1 MPRSLLDVGV
11 VSAAAITAWFGFAAW
26 ATYGILVQ
34 GHVHLYAEN
43 GLIESLQAG
52 LAAVACVIYLATV
65 AFEKR
70 PDRLLLLFCALL
82 CYAFFVREVDVETFD
97 VPRALVLIASGKGR
111 TLSLAVAVAAI
122 CLYAALT
129 DAARYAKAAVQFLR
143 SRPGVLLMAGGVFLV
158 IGELAEK
165 TPLIPQH
172 VFVEEMAELLGYVLI
187 LLSSISANAY
197 LSGMSIRSLRSG
209 GARG

>member
-1 MPRSLLDVGV
+1 
-11 VSAAAITAWFGFAAW
+11 
-26 ATYGILVQ
+26 
-34 GHVHLYAEN
+34 
-43 GLIESLQAG
+43 
-52 LAAVACVIYLATV
+52 
-65 AFEKR
+65 
-70 PDRLLLLFCALL
+70 
-82 CYAFFVREVDVETFD
+82 
-97 VPRALVLIASGKGR
+97 
-111 TLSLAVAVAAI
+111 
-122 CLYAALT
+122 
-129 DAARYAKAAVQFLR
+129 
-143 SRPGVLLMAGGVFLV
+143 MAGGVFLV